1 MKDEIRA
8 YIETELLGDG
18 STLADSDDLLSTGR
32 VDSVGIMSLVVFIEA
47 TFGVEVPPEDVTV
60 ENFLSLDAVE
70 AYLAPRVA

>member
-8 YIETELLGDG
+8 YIKTELLGDG
-18 STLADSDDLLSTGR
+18 SALADGDDLLSTGR

-47 TFGVEVPPEDVTV
+47 MFGVEVPPEDVTV
-60 ENFLSLDAVE
+60 ENFLSLDAIE